1 MTFDPS
7 RWLRLPLAESAL
19 WLCPDPPCWFV
30 PTAAGDRLLAE
41 PAAANAA
48 RTAVDPSDFTRA
60 RFLQRL
66 PEAVAPPYPGRA
78 ALLPPSTGPR
88 ELWLHITDRCNLA
101 CGHCLFSS
109 APDSHRELP
118 LARLREHI
126 REAYRLGCRRFALTG
141 GEPLLHGDFPE
152 LIEELLALP
161 ESRIVVLSNGLLA
174 EKRLLPHWPR
184 QRISLQISVDGR
196 PEHHDRLRGA
206 GSFARLDEQLRWLR
220 QEGWRFSLSCCPTR
234 ENAADLPWLV
244 DFAADRG
251 AASLHFMWH
260 FIRGRGDHAQHLD
273 PPALLDPV
281 LAACRRA
288 EERGLSIDNLEDLKG
303 RIFAPPGTVHDGTN
317 AGWEAAAIGPDD
329 RLYPTAATIGLEE
342 LATSLD
348 QGLEYAWRE
357 SPVLAR
363 VRQASAASLDDPWR
377 LLLGGGDLDHS
388 YHHRGTL
395 VGDDPYQPL
404 HEGLALDLIRRA
416 AERLP
421 APAGPAL
428 RLKMGELLVSC
439 APHGPVVL
447 GHGNCLLAV
456 DDFGDGRDQVGR
468 YYASATADEHEEI
481 LNPVHYA
488 QELLEHIPAAYRF
501 RGYGCGSP
509 VMDAGVTPGE
519 RLVDLG
525 CGSGVECFIAARL
538 VGEKGRVTGVDMLE
552 PMLDLARRGAVDV
565 RRNLGYDNLAFVR
578 GYLEEIPLPDGE
590 TDLVVSNCVL
600 NLSLD
605 KRRTFAEIFRIL
617 APGGRLTAAD
627 VICESEPSAAI
638 LNDPTL
644 RGECIAGALTQK
656 DLLGIL
662 EENGFTGFQVIKRL
676 PYREVQGHPFFSLTF
691 SVRRPAAEGCA
702 ERNGSGR
709 LRVLYPGPGAAL
721 LTADGRWLRPG
732 QVETLAAN
740 EAERLGDQVWQL
752 DEQGWVTNVAM
763 AAGGNCCI
771 PPEAQGQAQP
781 LAERHGS
788 GCLVCGAPLLYH
800 AVERQATCHYCGLE
814 LAANACCEQGHFVCD
829 SCHVGDRL
837 ELIEHLCASA
847 TEADVIALLQRL
859 RRHPEIPLHGP
870 EHHALVPGV
879 LLAALRNAGH
889 PVDPEQLRSGIRRG
903 AGISGG
909 SCGYLG
915 ICGAAAG
922 VGAAFSILLEATPLK
937 ARARRQVQRI
947 VQRILGEIAAYE
959 AGRCCQRD
967 CWIALRGAV
976 AIAEEL
982 WPLDLPEVAPFA
994 CAQMADNRE
1003 CIGAACPLWPTRT
1016 RELVDPALL
1025 NTADEIPA
1033 HE

>member
-7 RWLRLPLAESAL
+7 RWLRLPLADGAL

-30 PTAAGDRLLAE
+30 PTEAGDRLLTEITAASAP
-41 PAAANAA
+41 PAH
-48 RTAVDPSDFTRA
+48 DPPDFPRA
-60 RFLQRL
+60 RFLRRL
-66 PEAVAPPYPGRA
+66 PEAAAPPYPGRA
-78 ALLPPSTGPR
+78 ALLPSPSGPR
-88 ELWLHITDRCNLA
+88 ELWLHVTDRCNLA

-109 APDSHRELP
+109 APDSRRELP
-118 LARLREHI
+118 LARLREHL

-161 ESRIVVLSNGLLA
+161 ETRIVILSNGLLA
-174 EKRLLPHWPR
+174 EKRLLRHWPR
-184 QRISLQISVDGR
+184 RRISLQISVDGR
-196 PEHHDRLRGA
+196 PEHHDRLRGEN
-206 GSFARLDEQLRWLR
+206 SFARLGEQLHWLR
-220 QEGWRFSLSCCPTR
+220 QAGWRFSLSCCPTR
-234 ENAADLPWLV
+234 ENAAGLPWLV
-244 DFAADRG
+244 DFAAGRG

-260 FIRGRGDHAQHLD
+260 FLRGRGDRAQHLD
-273 PPALLDPV
+273 PLALLDPV
-281 LAACRRA
+281 LAACREA
-288 EERGLSIDNLEDLKG
+288 EKRGLPIDNLEDLKG
-303 RIFAPPGTVHDGTN
+303 RIFAPPGTVRDGTN
-317 AGWEAAAIGPDD
+317 AAWESAAIGPDD
-329 RLYPTAATIGLEE
+329 RLYPTAASIGLDE
-342 LATSLD
+342 LATPLD
-348 QGLEYAWRE
+348 QGLARAWRE

-363 VRQASAASLDDPWR
+363 VRHASAAKLDDPWR

-388 YHHRGTL
+388 YHHRGTFL
-395 VGDDPYQPL
+395 GDDPYQPL
-404 HEGLALDLIRRA
+404 HEGLALDLIGRA
-416 AERLP
+416 AARLP
-421 APAGPAL
+421 APQGPAL
-428 RLKMGELLVSC
+428 LLKMGELLVSC

-509 VMDAGVTPGE
+509 VMDAGVKPGE

-627 VICESEPSAAI
+627 VVCEQEPSAAI
-638 LNDPTL
+638 RNDPTL

-662 EENGFTGFQVIKRL
+662 EESGFTGFQVIKRL

-691 SVRRPAAEGCA
+691 SVRRPAAVTGQA
-702 ERNGSGR
+702 RI
-709 LRVLYPGPGAAL
+709 LYPGPGAAL
-721 LTADGRWLRPG
+721 LTAGGQWLRPG
-732 QVETLAAN
+732 QVETLASD

-752 DEQGWVTNVAM
+752 DEQGWVSNVAM
-763 AAGGNCCI
+763 TSGGNCCI
-771 PPEAQGQAQP
+771 PPEAQGQAQA
-781 LAERHGS
+781 LAERHAG
-788 GCLVCGAPLLYH
+788 GCLVCGAPLVYQ
-800 AVERQATCHYCGLE
+800 AVERQATCHYCGLD

-829 SCHVGDRL
+829 RCHVGDRL

-847 TEADVIALLQRL
+847 AETDAVALLQRL

-879 LLAALRNAGH
+879 LLAVLRNAGH
-889 PVDPEQLRSGIRRG
+889 PVSAEQLHSAIRRG
-903 AGISGG
+903 GGISGG

-915 ICGAAAG
+915 ICGAASG
-922 VGAAFSILLEATPLK
+922 VGAAFGVLLEATPLK
-937 ARARRQVQRI
+937 ARARRQVQQI
-947 VQRILGEIAAYE
+947 VQRILGEIADYE

-967 CWIALRGAV
+967 GWIALRGAV
-976 AIAEEL
+976 AIAGEL
-982 WPLDLPEVAPFA
+982 WHLDLPEVAPFA

-1003 CIGAACPLWPTRT
+1003 CLGAPCPLWPLHRVAAMNPAE
-1016 RELVDPALL
+1016 RERV
-1025 NTADEIPA
+1025 EG
-1033 HE
+1033 